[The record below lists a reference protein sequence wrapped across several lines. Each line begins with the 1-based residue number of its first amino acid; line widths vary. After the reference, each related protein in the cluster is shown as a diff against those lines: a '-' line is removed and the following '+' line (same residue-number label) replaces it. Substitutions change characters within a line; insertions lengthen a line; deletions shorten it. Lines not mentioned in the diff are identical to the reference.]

1 MKTLNFNPEL
11 EQFVKNAKNFN
22 FIKET
27 NEIDYVYDEMPDENV
42 KNAECHYFYYKNMSR
57 DIPIVLD
64 LIEYN
69 DNSKAFALYYDAAPV
84 MYGQID
90 CTPEYKPIKHLNTQ
104 KFLTKLECTLNK
116 MYENKELY

>member
-1 MKTLNFNPEL
+1 MKNFNPEL

-27 NEIDYVYDEMPDENV
+27 NEIDYMYDEMPDENV

-90 CTPEYKPIKHLNTQ
+90 CTPEYKPLSHLNSNE
-104 KFLTKLECTLNK
+104 FLLKLECTLKTMLKNK
-116 MYENKELY
+116 CI